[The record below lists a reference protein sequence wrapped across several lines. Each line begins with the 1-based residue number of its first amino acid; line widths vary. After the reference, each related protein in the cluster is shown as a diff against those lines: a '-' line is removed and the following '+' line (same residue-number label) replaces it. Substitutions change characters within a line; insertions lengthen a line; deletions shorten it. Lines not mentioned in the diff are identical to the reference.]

1 MGSQLGLA
9 VYELGFPENVQ
20 GGTADRPLEGILFK
34 SQPPAAP
41 RFEALGKCMTPL
53 CLIFLF
59 YEMGTRVSRTSYAA
73 VVLTVVTD
81 GGGTWK

>member
-9 VYELGFPENVQ
+9 AYELGFPAHVQ
-20 GGTADRPLEGILFK
+20 GWTADRPLEGILFK

-41 RFEALGKCMTPL
+41 RCAALGKCLTPL
-53 CLIFLF
+53 CFIFLF
-59 YEMGTRVSRTSYAA
+59 YEMGTRVSRTSYGA

>member
-1 MGSQLGLA
+1 MGSQLRQA
-9 VYELGFPENVQ
+9 ACEPGFPERVQ

-41 RFEALGKCMTPL
+41 CCAALGKCLTPL
-53 CLIFLF
+53 CLIFLLC
-59 YEMGTRVSRTSYAA
+59 EMGTRVSRTSYGAI
-73 VVLTVVTD
+73 VLTVVTD